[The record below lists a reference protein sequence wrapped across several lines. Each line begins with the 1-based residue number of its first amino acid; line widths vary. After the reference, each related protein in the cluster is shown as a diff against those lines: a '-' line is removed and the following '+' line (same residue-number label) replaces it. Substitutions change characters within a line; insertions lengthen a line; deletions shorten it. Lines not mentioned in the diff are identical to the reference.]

1 MCSETLMWRLIT
13 TWDAIKYIPKG
24 MKIELPLHWQ
34 AGASSW
40 VSNCPILVAFLSLSS
55 NQGGLQETASRDDK
69 WKLRIA
75 HYVPGQLNWWMS
87 HKWFPSSS
95 YVEIVPEVYGNRDK
109 QILKMI
115 PDGEVLEVGI
125 LDPMELSNPFPHNES
140 FVHIWQGFEDPL
152 LNTSTM
158 FAGSCSG
165 IRYHEV
171 NDGGHLI
178 EYDTNICSKCQP
190 EWNTCFP
197 PATPKSSSSAKE
209 SFGFSDKSTLKSL
222 EKPTRSSEAT
232 EQAKAQQFRPG
243 RLLSWARLAIHDT
256 QVGPPFFP
264 AGINA
269 MVYTWS
275 ITWSITHDEK
285 I

>member
-1 MCSETLMWRLIT
+1 MAHVASQELIL
-13 TWDAIKYIPKG
+13 
-24 MKIELPLHWQ
+24 ELRIYFHSFDRAGYGESDPNPNRP
-34 AGASSW
+34 GASSW

-95 YVEIVPEVYGNRDK
+95 YVEIVPETVIRQNKEFFESLHRD
-109 QILKMI
+109 LM
-115 PDGEVLEVGI
+115 
-125 LDPMELSNPFPHNES
+125 
-140 FVHIWQGFEDPL
+140 

-197 PATPKSSSSAKE
+197 PVYELACWSCSKPQTNNVAGRE
-209 SFGFSDKSTLKSL
+209 MIGGST
-222 EKPTRSSEAT
+222 
-232 EQAKAQQFRPG
+232 
-243 RLLSWARLAIHDT
+243 
-256 QVGPPFFP
+256 
-264 AGINA
+264 
-269 MVYTWS
+269 
-275 ITWSITHDEK
+275 
-285 I
+285 